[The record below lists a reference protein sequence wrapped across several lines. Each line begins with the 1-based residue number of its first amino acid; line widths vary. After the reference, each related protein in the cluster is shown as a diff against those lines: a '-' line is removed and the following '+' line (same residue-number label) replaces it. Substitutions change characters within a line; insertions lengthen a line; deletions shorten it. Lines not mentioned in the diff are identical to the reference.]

1 VSVVIETRGLE
12 QLNALFEQL
21 PEVAEQAARLA
32 VNDTARF
39 ARRLASKKIRDEV
52 AFRPRYLGNDDEGA
66 LSIAKYAST
75 ADDDAVVRGRNDAR
89 SLASFATNR
98 PAFGKPG
105 VKVRVSPGK
114 TQTMDRAFLMR
125 LRRGTNDID
134 AENYNKGLAIRL
146 KKGERVANKKQMKA
160 IGSSGL
166 YLLYGPSVAQ
176 VFDDVA
182 VEMQPEVADYLV
194 TEFVRQFERLS
205 SGQ

>member
-1 VSVVIETRGLE
+1 MHALE
-12 QLNALFEQL
+12 RLNALFEQL
-21 PEVAEQAARLA
+21 PETAEQAAKLA
-32 VNDTARF
+32 VNGAARF
-39 ARRLASKKIRDEV
+39 ARRQASKMIREEV
-52 AFRPRYLGNDDEGA
+52 AFRPRYLGNDEEGA
-66 LSIAKYAST
+66 LSIVKFASK
-75 ADDDAVVRGRNDAR
+75 ADDDAVIRGRNDAR

-105 VKVRVSPGK
+105 VKVRVAPGK
-114 TQTMDRAFLMR
+114 TQTLNGGFLIR

-134 AENYNKGLAIRL
+134 AENYNTGLAIRL
-146 KKGERVANKKQMKA
+146 KKGERVTNKRQMKA

-182 VEMQPEVADYLV
+182 VEMQPAVTGYLV

-205 SGQ
+205 HGQ